1 MNTSELV
8 DVPSVCKLLGGVH
21 RSTLHRWIAS
31 GRFPPPIKLNAG
43 TARWRVGEIEAFIEK
58 AASERA
64 LMIGRAS

>member
-1 MNTSELV
+1 MITSELV
-8 DVPSVCKLLGGVH
+8 DFQVVCERFGVH
-21 RSTLHRWIAS
+21 RSTVHRWIAS

-43 TARWRVGEIEAFIEK
+43 TARWRVAEIEAFIEK